1 MDIYRRFE
9 KATTNV
15 PLNTKNRGVVVSN
28 ISGSNANYQLF
39 TYGATGATYSTTMV
53 ATSTSTYF
61 FPIRTWGVSF
71 DNLTFSVFGA
81 F

>member
-1 MDIYRRFE
+1 MNIYRRFE
-9 KATTNV
+9 KARTNI
-15 PLNTKNRGVVVSN
+15 PLNAENRGVVVSN
-28 ISGSNANYQLF
+28 MSGSNAIYQLF

-53 ATSTSTYF
+53 ATSTSTYL

-71 DNLTFSVFGA
+71 DSAVFSVFGA

>member
-28 ISGSNANYQLF
+28 MSGSNVIYQLF

-71 DNLTFSVFGA
+71 DSANISAFGA